1 MIIKRLQ
8 LYNFGIYAGDNS
20 FDFSLNKPV
29 VLIGGM
35 NGRGKTTFLEA
46 IVLSLYGSN
55 SATYKESGYKTY
67 GQYLRSLVNRDSWNQ
82 QTFIELTFIVN
93 DGTPIEYTVHREW
106 DSKKQRVSEKID
118 VLENGVITSF

>member
-1 MIIKRLQ
+1 MMIKRLQ

-20 FDFSLNKPV
+20 FDFTLEKPV

-55 SATYKESGYKTY
+55 SATYKESSYKT
-67 GQYLRSLVNRDSWNQ
+67 
-82 QTFIELTFIVN
+82 
-93 DGTPIEYTVHREW
+93 
-106 DSKKQRVSEKID
+106 VS
-118 VLENGVITSF
+118 